1 LNVTP
6 TKPGGFENCAEVTL
20 PLPDPKPGNNK
31 NCTGGE
37 VQPPQE
43 AKICIFKFNDLNGNG
58 TQDPNEP
65 PLSGWSF
72 TVSPSPLPQSKDTV
86 RTGSNGSICF
96 GVTAPGTYTIT
107 EIVQPGWTSTTPN
120 PQTVTV
126 APGQLVNVY
135 FGNKKNEQ
143 FGTLCIQK
151 FNDLNGNGV
160 RDSGEVALSG
170 WTIFV
175 KDSSGAVIDTV
186 ITQDSVVCVSVPA
199 PGTYVVNEVVQ
210 SGWTPTTLN
219 PQTVAVQP
227 GQTVNMVFGNIQALK
242 WYKDL
247 DGDGFGVCNDWIWS
261 NAPQGHY
268 SASQCGDC
276 DDTNPIIWPGH
287 PEFPD
292 GIDNDCDGL
301 IDEP

>member
-1 LNVTP
+1 LNVKP
-6 TKPGGFENCAEVTL
+6 TKPGGFENCAEVTS

-31 NCTGGE
+31 SCTGGE

-72 TVSPSPLPQSKDTV
+72 TVSPQPLPPAPDTV
-86 RTGSNGSICF
+86 RTGSNGSLCF

-107 EIVQPGWTSTTPN
+107 EIVQ
-120 PQTVTV
+120 
-126 APGQLVNVY
+126 L
-135 FGNKKNEQ
+135 
-143 FGTLCIQK
+143 
-151 FNDLNGNGV
+151 
-160 RDSGEVALSG
+160 
-170 WTIFV
+170 
-175 KDSSGAVIDTV
+175 
-186 ITQDSVVCVSVPA
+186 
-199 PGTYVVNEVVQ
+199 
-210 SGWTPTTLN
+210 GWTPTTLN

-261 NAPQGHY
+261 NVPLGHY

-276 DDTNPIIWPGH
+276 NDLDPTIHPAQLEIPG
-287 PEFPD
+287 D
-292 GIDNDCDGL
+292 GKDNDCDGL